1 MIRNTLFLIVV
12 IFLGNSVI
20 SQVDENLKR
29 QLDSIFELDQ
39 KYRNLLT
46 YIYKD
51 SISKDS
57 VARVY
62 HKSFNEIHEFVWS
75 EQHKIDSSNLV
86 FVENII
92 AERGYPDKKMVGNQT
107 NEVAWYVIQHSYKI
121 EEYFKLIKRAGKKDE
136 LPYHLVAMMQDRLLM
151 SKKKPQIYGTQ
162 GMCKNVKE
170 SSERLCF
177 IWPIRNAKK
186 VNNRREKAGFNDT
199 VEENAKRLNIEY
211 SAIKIKDVK

>member
-1 MIRNTLFLIVV
+1 MIKLPILLIL
-12 IFLGNSVI
+12 IFFGQSVL
-20 SQVDENLKR
+20 SQVDEDLKGE
-29 QLDSIFELDQ
+29 LDSIFQLDQ

-62 HKSFNEIHEFVWS
+62 HKQFNEIQEFVWK

-86 FVENII
+86 FIENLLSD
-92 AERGYPDKKMVGNQT
+92 RGYPGEKLVGDQS
-107 NEVAWYVIQHSYKI
+107 NEVAWYVIQHSDKI
-121 EEYFKLIKRAGKKDE
+121 EKYFKLIKRAGKNKE

-151 SKKKPQIYGTQ
+151 SKKKRQVYGTQ
-162 GMCKNVKE
+162 GMCKNIKE
-170 SSERLCF
+170 GSERFCF
-177 IWPIRNAKK
+177 IWPVRNPKK
-186 VNNRREKAGFNDT
+186 VNKRREKVGLTNT

-211 SAIKIKDVK
+211 SVVKLKNVK